1 MLPPLSNTPI
11 LYADDGYLSH
21 QVRLALLE
29 KQIGFDEVCV
39 PAIEVPLIDEDAP
52 DPTAFSREDL
62 ADLNPYNTLPVL
74 VVKELVLY
82 HNAVIFEY
90 LEERYPAYR
99 LLPETPTTRAQY
111 RQLMWRIGQD
121 WLQLADVLLT
131 HADTLDATRAQAAR
145 KSLTDSLVT
154 LAPLFAHRVYFLS
167 DTFGLCDCLLAPMLY
182 RLPAMQITL
191 PPTLCRP
198 LLNYCARVFARP
210 TFQAS
215 ITTR

>member
-29 KQIGFDEVCV
+29 KQIGFDEVSV
-39 PAIEVPLIDEDAP
+39 PALATPASDNNAP
-52 DPTAFSREDL
+52 DSTVFSREDL

-74 VVKELVLY
+74 VVKDLVLY

-90 LEERYPAYR
+90 LEDRYPAYR
-99 LLPETPTTRAQY
+99 LLPETPNTRAQY

-131 HADTLDATRAQAAR
+131 HADTLDTTRAQAAR
-145 KSLTDSLVT
+145 QALTDSLVT
-154 LAPLFAHRVYFLS
+154 LSPLFAQRVYFLS

-191 PPTLCRP
+191 PTTLCRP

-215 ITTR
+215 LKLA